1 MIYDLQHVTT
11 YSYSARV
18 DLAHH
23 MLCLAPRD
31 LPWQRVLKA
40 DISAQPG
47 GARGQRRTDRFGNL
61 IDRVTI
67 DAPHDSLRIE
77 SVARVVVERKAPD
90 LASPAWEDV
99 RARLRDDGFPEA
111 ARESEFIYA
120 TPQTPALDEARALA
134 DLCFASRT
142 PILRGARDLTRR
154 IRAGFAFDPAAT
166 QVSTPLAEVF
176 RTRRGVCQDFAHVAL
191 ASLRSL
197 GLAARYVSGYVRT
210 FRTDGAPNLQGGD
223 ASHAWIAV
231 WCPDAGWVEFDPT
244 NDLVVTDQHVTVAHG
259 RDYGDVSPI
268 RGIILGG
275 GEHSL
280 SVAVRLAE
288 VPAQE
293 LEDVRS

>member
-1 MIYDLQHVTT
+1 MIYDLEHVTT
-11 YSYSARV
+11 YSYGARV

-31 LPWQRVLKA
+31 LPWQRVLHA
-40 DISAQPG
+40 DISAHPG
-47 GARGQRRTDRFGNL
+47 GARGQRRTDRFGNV
-61 IDRVTI
+61 IDRLTV
-67 DAPHDSLRIE
+67 DAPHDTLRIE
-77 SVARVVVERKAPD
+77 STARVMVERQAPSLD
-90 LASPAWEDV
+90 APAWEAV
-99 RARLRDDGFPEA
+99 RDMLRDDGFPMA
-111 ARESEFIYA
+111 AAESEFIYA
-120 TPQTPALDEARALA
+120 TPQTPALDPARALA
-134 DLCFASRT
+134 ELCFA
-142 PILRGARDLTRR
+142 PGAPVLRGARELTRR
-154 IRAGFAFDPAAT
+154 IRAAFAFDPAAT
-166 QVSTPLAEVF
+166 EVSTPLAEVF

-210 FRTDGAPNLQGGD
+210 FRGDGEPNLQGGD

-231 WCPDAGWVEFDPT
+231 WCPQSGWVEFDPT

-280 SVAVRLAE
+280 SVAVRLTE
-288 VPAQE
+288 VPTGE
-293 LEDVRS
+293 LADVRS

>member
-11 YSYSARV
+11 YTYSARV

-31 LPWQRVLKA
+31 LPWQRVLEA
-40 DISAQPG
+40 DIVVQPG
-47 GARGQRRTDRFGNL
+47 GARGKRRTDRFGNL
-61 IDRVTI
+61 VDRVTI
-67 DAPHDSLRIE
+67 DTQHESLRIE
-77 SVARVVVERKAPD
+77 SLARVAVERAAPD
-90 LASPAWEDV
+90 LASPAWENV
-99 RARLRDDGFPEA
+99 RDRLRDDGFPSA
-111 ARESEFIYA
+111 ATESEFIYA
-120 TPQTPALDEARALA
+120 TPQTPALDDARALA
-134 DLCFASRT
+134 GLCFTAGT
-142 PILRGARDLTRR
+142 PVLRGARELTRR
-154 IRAGFAFDPAAT
+154 IRAGFIFDPAAT
-166 QVSTPLAEVF
+166 EVSTPLAEVF

-210 FRTDGAPNLQGGD
+210 FSSDGRPNLQGGD

-259 RDYGDVSPI
+259 RDYADVSPI

-275 GEHSL
+275 GDHSL

-288 VPAQE
+288 VPA
-293 LEDVRS
+293 LEMADVRS